1 MTFNALLNTNLER
14 LPAVRAPEPV
24 VLSTRI
30 RLARNLCDKP
40 FPGWAKPAQRRDILS
55 ACSGVVAETP
65 SLPGGTVLPMETLTE
80 LQKQIL
86 VERHLIS
93 RELSAKPIGSAVVVS
108 ADQTTAVM
116 INEEDHLRI
125 QLLRSGYRLDA
136 IWEAIDALDSELEQ
150 KLDFAFDADWG
161 YLTACPTNLGTGMRV
176 SVMMHLPG
184 LVLDAQMEKV
194 VRALGQMGMVVRG
207 LYGEGSDT
215 SGSIFQ
221 ISNQQTLGQSEQEIL
236 QRLKRITDAI
246 IEQEKNARERC
257 LQKDRAKF
265 CDRIGRAYGLLC
277 NAHVLNSAEAMNCL
291 SLIRL
296 AVDMGALPEGK
307 RADIDKWF
315 IESQPGH
322 VQYRCAMD
330 ADAHGRDVARATFLR
345 EQMRALGPIALDKLA
360 LPPNPA

>member
-1 MTFNALLNTNLER
+1 MNFNALLDTSLER
-14 LPAVRAPEPV
+14 LPALRAPEPV

-30 RLARNLCDKP
+30 RLARNLCDYP

-55 ACSGVVAETP
+55 ACSGIVAESAPLT
-65 SLPGGTVLPMETLTE
+65 SGAVLPMETLND

-93 RELSAKPIGSAVVVS
+93 RELSAKPVGSAVVVS
-108 ADQTTAVM
+108 ADQSTAVM

-136 IWEAIDALDSELEQ
+136 IWEGIDALDSELEQ
-150 KLDFAFDADWG
+150 QLDFAFDAHWG

-184 LVLDAQMEKV
+184 LVLDTQMDKI
-194 VRALGQMGMVVRG
+194 VRALNRMGMVVRG

-221 ISNQQTLGQSEQEIL
+221 VSNQQTLGRSEEEIL
-236 QRLKRITDAI
+236 LHFKRVADAI
-246 IEQEKNARERC
+246 IEQEQQARLRC
-257 LQKDRAKF
+257 LEKDRARF
-265 CDRIGRAYGLLC
+265 CDKIGRAYGLLS

-296 AVDMGALPEGK
+296 AVDMGALPEN
-307 RADIDKWF
+307 RRVDVDKWF

-322 VQYRCAMD
+322 IQYRCGED
-330 ADAHGRDVARATFLR
+330 TDSHGRDVARAAFLR
-345 EQMRALGPIALDKLA
+345 EQMQGIGPLQAEKLA
-360 LPPNPA
+360 LS